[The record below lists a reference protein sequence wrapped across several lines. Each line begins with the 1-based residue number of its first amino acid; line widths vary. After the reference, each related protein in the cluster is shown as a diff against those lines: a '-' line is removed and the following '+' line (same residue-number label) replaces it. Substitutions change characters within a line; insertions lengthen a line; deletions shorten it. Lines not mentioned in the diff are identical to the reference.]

1 MVTVTTRDGVG
12 ISTKYKDWGDG
23 QPIVFHHS
31 CRRAQMARETA
42 SVQMAE
48 GSKRQ
53 GLSGKC
59 SSPHAVAD
67 LDKYQKRIRR
77 IALGNRRHL
86 QCAVSDFGE
95 PW

>member
-48 GSKRQ
+48 GSRQ
-53 GLSGKC
+53 RQMVQERNGRDCRGNVLPRMP
-59 SSPHAVAD
+59 SPT
-67 LDKYQKRIRR
+67 
-77 IALGNRRHL
+77 
-86 QCAVSDFGE
+86 
-95 PW
+95 